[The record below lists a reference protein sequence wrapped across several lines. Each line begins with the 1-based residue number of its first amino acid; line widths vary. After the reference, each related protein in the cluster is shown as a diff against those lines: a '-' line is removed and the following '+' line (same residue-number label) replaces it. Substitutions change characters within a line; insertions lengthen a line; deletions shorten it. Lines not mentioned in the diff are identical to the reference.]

1 MVTLYLAALFFLCLP
16 NYSFPQPQDVSFS
29 NGLKIKPGAY
39 FEYFDRKITWDEK
52 QHTSELKSYI
62 FALNVELEINEGLSI
77 SALAGYTLS
86 NYDSLVFRQLP
97 FSVELDAGDVG
108 GYIFGAEAR
117 KSLLYTNNIEF
128 GLYGQFVYHIG
139 KEKNWDIPG
148 LSVTGTVTGKPTWMR
163 AYAGPYFKYTG
174 FESFSPYLSV
184 GYNNLWGKFEMEQ
197 TFQPLDRPEPLEG
210 TEEKKLK
217 SKSLV
222 DITIGSILTLNDY
235 FFLKGEVH
243 ILPYG
248 DGMDLGFVAI
258 AAFSF

>member
-1 MVTLYLAALFFLCLP
+1 MKKMVTLYLAILLFLYLP

-39 FEYFDRKITWDEK
+39 FEYFSRKMTWDEK

-62 FALNVELEINEGLSI
+62 FALNMELEINEGFSV

-86 NYDSLVFRQLP
+86 NYDSLIFRQLP
-97 FSVELDAGDVG
+97 FSVELNAGDIG

-117 KSLLYTNNIEF
+117 KSLLYTNDIEL

-139 KEKNWDIPG
+139 KEKIWDIPG
-148 LSVTGTVTGKPTWMR
+148 LNVRGTLTGKPNWMR
-163 AYAGPYFKYTG
+163 AAIGPYFKFTNLG
-174 FESFSPYLSV
+174 SFTPYLSIR
-184 GYNNLWGKFEMEQ
+184 YNNLWGIFEMKQAIQ
-197 TFQPLDRPEPLEG
+197 TLEG
-210 TEEKKLK
+210 TEEKELK
-217 SKSLV
+217 SKGLIDV
-222 DITIGSILTLNDY
+222 TLGNILTPNDH

-243 ILPYG
+243 VLPHK

-258 AAFSF
+258 VAFSF

>member
-1 MVTLYLAALFFLCLP
+1 MKKHVTLTTALLFFLCLP
-16 NYSFPQPQDVSFS
+16 QFSFPQSEDIDFS
-29 NGLKIKPGAY
+29 NGLKIEPGAY
-39 FEYFDRKITWDEK
+39 FEYFNRKLSWDEK
-52 QHTSELKSYI
+52 QYTSELKSMI
-62 FALNVELEINEGLSI
+62 FALTAEMVINEGLSI

-86 NYDSLVFRQLP
+86 NYDSLIFRQLP
-97 FSVELDAGDVG
+97 FSVELDAGEIG
-108 GYIFGAEAR
+108 GLVLGAGVR
-117 KSLLYTNNIEF
+117 KSLLFMDEFEF
-128 GLYGQFVYHIG
+128 GLSGQFIYQLG

-148 LSVTGTVTGKPTWMR
+148 LNVTGTVTGKPTWMR

-184 GYNNLWGKFEMEQ
+184 GYNNLWGKFEMRQ
-197 TFQPLDRPEPLEG
+197 TVQTLEG
-210 TEEKKLK
+210 TEEKELK

-222 DITIGSILTLNDY
+222 DITIGSILTLSDY
-235 FFLKGEVH
+235 FFLKAEVH